1 MTSALGVSPPP
12 QETDVSMDA
21 SPKQMLDAP
30 PSPSV
35 DDFHMLDKSLVEVT
49 DLLLSEDRQ
58 SNSSTLRDSIFLDD
72 ELVHTKAKLADMQRV
87 CMDLEFQVKQLEA
100 AKLLWDVTRLAM
112 EFQVIKDK
120 DAHARIRNRIEDE
133 LIRASHA
140 AKFFRAE
147 ADKLQDEVVV
157 KDTRIQELEAEVQ
170 LLRNKNDM
178 HLRLRQLDAQVHQ
191 LTATNRALITENHEL
206 KMRQYGLQQDLQHDL
221 QPVQRSSSWNLF
233 NQNKSSKSRDNVV
246 DLPRKTS
253 AATSQS
259 NESLPGAEL
268 AKSTANL
275 ELIKMLQRELEDA
288 DFNRDSFDA
297 WY

>member
-12 QETDVSMDA
+12 QETEVSKDA